1 MSVKGPAVLAETQSE
16 DVLQNQEASQK
27 KLPSSEAQLISSILQ
42 NCISKVFIAATL
54 PDLLRLNS
62 LSRVEDEE
70 LSKALQRHQV
80 LVERLET
87 LEGLQQE
94 SGGDEEAGRRRRRA
108 QLEEDVKNSVR
119 DLLRFVGADPGA
131 ISGSRA
137 EPGVEVGEDEK
148 MLLRELEKFH
158 RQMVEKLLTSPDEEL
173 QQVLLSQV
181 CSHAVADLEEFALKE
196 EEVASASKEV
206 DEKVRKQVEC

>member
-42 NCISKVFIAATL
+42 NCISKVVIAATL

-70 LSKALQRHQV
+70 LSKALQRHHV
-80 LVERLET
+80 LVEGLET
-87 LEGLQQE
+87 LEGPQQE
-94 SGGDEEAGRRRRRA
+94 SGGDEEAGRRRRA
-108 QLEEDVKNSVR
+108 QLEEDVKKSVR
-119 DLLRFVGADPGA
+119 DLLRFVRAELGA

-137 EPGVEVGEDEK
+137 EPGMEVGEDEK

-206 DEKVRKQVEC
+206 DEKVKKQVEC